1 MDVRGKEII
10 GSITSST
17 GQAEGLLILET
28 ACRLKDS
35 LLLGVMGGGP
45 SEEEEFEE
53 EEEGG
58 PGDTERRR
66 SPPIWLST

>member
-1 MDVRGKEII
+1 MCLSVMESKV
-10 GSITSST
+10 SS
-17 GQAEGLLILET
+17 LLLET
-28 ACRLKDS
+28 ACSALKES

-45 SEEEEFEE
+45 GELVELV

-66 SPPIWLST
+66 SPAIWLRT